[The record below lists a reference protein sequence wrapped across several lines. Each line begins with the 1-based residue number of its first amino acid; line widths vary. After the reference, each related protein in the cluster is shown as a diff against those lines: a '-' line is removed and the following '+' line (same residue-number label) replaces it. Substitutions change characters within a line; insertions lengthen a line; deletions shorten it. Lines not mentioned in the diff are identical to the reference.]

1 MCMAFKKRCSCTKSH
16 ASIHNDGSLL
26 PEEVIV
32 GIYCDECSASVQFD
46 PESMVRDNG
55 WIIEYDMEI
64 ANGFAGKMGF
74 VTGEVTPE
82 IIFDNGFSSWN
93 GYSPND
99 QEDKAKEKTE
109 LLSMA
114 SGDRKRYIEEFKT
127 WTEKRLKRLSE
138 SGWRKARKA
147 MEMALS

>member
-1 MCMAFKKRCSCTKSH
+1 MAFKKRCFCTKSH

-32 GIYCDECSASVQFD
+32 GIYCAECSTSVQFD
-46 PESMVRDNG
+46 PESMVKDNG

-64 ANGFAGKMGF
+64 ANGYAGKMGF

-82 IIFDNGFSSWN
+82 IIFDNAFSSWN

-99 QEDKAKEKTE
+99 QEDKAIEKTE

-114 SGDRKRYIEEFKT
+114 SGDRKRYIEDFKS
-127 WTEKRLKRLSE
+127 WTESRLKRLSD

-147 MEMALS
+147 MDMALS

>member
-1 MCMAFKKRCSCTKSH
+1 MCMAFKKRCFCTKSH

-32 GIYCDECSASVQFD
+32 GIYCAECSTSVQFD
-46 PESMVRDNG
+46 PESMVKDNG

-64 ANGFAGKMGF
+64 ANGYAGKMGF

-82 IIFDNGFSSWN
+82 IIFDNAFSSWN

-99 QEDKAKEKTE
+99 QEDKAIEKTE

-114 SGDRKRYIEEFKT
+114 SGDRKRYIEDFKS
-127 WTEKRLKRLSE
+127 WTESRLKRLSD

-147 MEMALS
+147 MDMALS